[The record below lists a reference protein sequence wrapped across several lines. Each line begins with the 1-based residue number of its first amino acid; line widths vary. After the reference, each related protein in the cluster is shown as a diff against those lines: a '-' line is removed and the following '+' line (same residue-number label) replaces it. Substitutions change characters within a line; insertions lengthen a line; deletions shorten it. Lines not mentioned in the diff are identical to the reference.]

1 MSGEVKP
8 KGTMVFRAVAGDAED
23 DCGNKYELATVI
35 SDNSPVVYSRQTGK
49 VFHLPWC
56 DIIDMAV
63 KAGVDQKDS
72 QPKSST
78 ES

>member
-1 MSGEVKP
+1 MPGEVKP

-63 KAGVDQKDS
+63 KAGIDKEDKI
-72 QPKSST
+72 KSST